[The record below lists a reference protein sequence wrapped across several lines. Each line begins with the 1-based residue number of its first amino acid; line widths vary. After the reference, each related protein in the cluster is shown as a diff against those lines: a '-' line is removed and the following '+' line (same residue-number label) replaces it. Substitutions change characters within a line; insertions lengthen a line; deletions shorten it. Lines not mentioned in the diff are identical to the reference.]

1 MRSEKVTL
9 LEPVRRLDEFV
20 IFPVF
25 DSEKK
30 FWMASDFG
38 EDFKHFPIMPEFLQ

>member
-9 LEPVRRLDEFV
+9 LEPVRRLDKFV
-20 IFPVF
+20 VFPVF

-30 FWMASDFG
+30 LWMASDLCK
-38 EDFKHFPIMPEFLQ
+38 DFKHFPIMPEFLQ